1 MAWGGGSLIM
11 AYERAIHLEEV
22 DTAAARLFWNLAEI
36 MKEVEIPL
44 DEQATYAPIVL
55 IRLAGWLLSHGL
67 DREDEV
73 TTRALL
79 EAHVKGLRGY
89 VTSACDLFGEEGESL
104 ERVARRYFEAE
115 GGGIPKPQ
123 GRA

>member
-1 MAWGGGSLIM
+1 MTTTTEI
-11 AYERAIHLEEV
+11 
-22 DTAAARLFWNLAEI
+22 DTAATRLFWKLAEV

-44 DEQATYAPIVL
+44 DEQATYAPIIL

-67 DREDEV
+67 DKEDGP

-79 EAHVKGLRGY
+79 EEHVKGLRGY
-89 VTSACDLFGEEGESL
+89 VTSAGDLFGEEGESL
-104 ERVARRYFEAE
+104 DELARRYVEAE